1 MSKDNI
7 VILMA
12 TYNSQQFLRP
22 QLQSIVEQSFRDW
35 KLYIRDDGSQDNTLE
50 IIQDFVNK
58 DERITLIN
66 DRQSNMGAARSFML
80 LLENIEADYFFFCD
94 HDDFWLPEKVE
105 RSMLEMKKLE
115 RQHQQVPII
124 VHSDLYVVDHELN
137 VVNQSFWKSSG
148 IKPKF
153 LAEKNIIQVFNCVTG
168 CTMVFNKAARNCS
181 LPYHS
186 MAPMHDWWITIKVLQ
201 NKGIVFGIDDPLI
214 YYRQHLSNVV
224 GARNVNL
231 QYFINKVLGLKTT
244 LENQNKQI
252 QFLKAIKGI
261 GPFSYY
267 YYKIL
272 YTLIRKM

>member
-1 MSKDNI
+1 M
-7 VILMA
+7 ILMA

-50 IIQDFVNK
+50 IIQDFVNQ
-58 DERITLIN
+58 DERIILVT
-66 DRQSNMGAARSFML
+66 DGKSNLGAAQSFMFL
-80 LLENIEADYFFFCD
+80 LKNIDADYFFFCD

-105 RSMLEMKKLE
+105 RSMAEMRKLE
-115 RQHQQVPII
+115 LQNPQKPIV
-124 VHSDLYVVDHELN
+124 VHSDLCVVDQELN
-137 VVNQSFWKSSG
+137 IINESFWKSSG
-148 IKPKF
+148 IKPKI
-153 LAEKNIIQVFNCVTG
+153 LTKKNIIQVFNCVTG
-168 CTMVFNKAARNCS
+168 CTMVFNEAAKNCS

-186 MAPMHDWWITIKVLQ
+186 KAPMHDWWITIKVLQ
-201 NKGIVFGIDDPLI
+201 NQGVVLGIDDPLI

-231 QYFINKVLGLKTT
+231 QYFINKVLGLKST
-244 LENQNKQI
+244 LENQNRQI
-252 QFLKAIKGI
+252 RFLKAIKGI
-261 GPFSYY
+261 GRLRYY